1 MEGSSVMNR
10 TSNTIRNIKFA
21 LAGQVL
27 GIFISLVSRRS
38 FVVFLSAEYLGLNGL
53 FSNLLSMLSLAE
65 LGVGAAIVYS
75 LYKPIAENNV
85 SEIKSL
91 MLLYKKTY
99 TAVGIFILVS
109 GCSLTPFLQLFI
121 KEMPAIP
128 NIKLIYIIFVVNSAT
143 SYFFTYKR
151 SLITANQ
158 QFYIVSIYRYGFY
171 FVLNIAQII
180 VLSLTRNFTFYL
192 LLQTTSTLLE
202 NILLSKKAD
211 CLYPFLLE
219 KEVKPLPNHTKS
231 EVKKNVFAM
240 IFHKIG
246 GVIVF
251 STDNILIS
259 KLVGL
264 TAVGIYSNYMMIR
277 QALNIITGLTFQ
289 SVSAS
294 LGNLNVLG
302 SDKRKLEIFQIIN
315 FVGAWTFGFCS
326 ICLTVLINPFISLWL
341 GKEYLFSTPIVF
353 WIVLAYYVSGMRSAC
368 GTARDVMGI
377 FWYDRYK
384 PLFEVT
390 INIIASVILGKK
402 FGVAGIMAGTVISTM
417 TTCFW
422 VEPLVLYRH
431 GLHAPV
437 RTFFVRYG
445 IYTLITVLAG
455 AVTIVL
461 CKFTPPSGIMG
472 FGAKLAVCAVVPNAI
487 FTICYFRTSEFKH
500 LLSIAMDMIR
510 NR

>member
-1 MEGSSVMNR
+1 MSR
-10 TSNTIRNIKFA
+10 TSNTIRNMKFA
-21 LAGQVL
+21 LAGQIM
-27 GIFISLVSRRS
+27 GILISLVSRKV
-38 FVVFLSAEYLGLNGL
+38 FVMFLSAEYLGLNGL
-53 FSNLLSMLSLAE
+53 FSNILSMLALAE
-65 LGVGAAIVYS
+65 LGVGIAIVYS
-75 LYKPIAENNV
+75 LYKPIAEENF
-85 SEIKSL
+85 SEIKSI
-91 MLLYKKTY
+91 MRLYRTVY
-99 TAVGIFILVS
+99 TTVGVFILVA
-109 GCSLTPFLQLFI
+109 GCALTPFLQFFI
-121 KEMPAIP
+121 RDMPDIP
-128 NIKLIYIIFVVNSAT
+128 NIRLIYLIYVINSAT

-151 SLITANQ
+151 SLIIANQ
-158 QFYIVSIYRYGFY
+158 KWHIVTTYHYGLF
-171 FVLNIAQII
+171 FILNVAQMVVLW
-180 VLSLTRNFTFYL
+180 LTSNFIFYL
-192 LLQTTSTLLE
+192 LLQAAITLLE
-202 NILLSKKAD
+202 NILLSRKANR
-211 CLYPFLLE
+211 LYPFLRE
-219 KEVKPLPNHTKS
+219 TNVPPLPCEIKA
-231 EVKKNVFAM
+231 EIKRNVFAM
-240 IFHKIG
+240 VFHKVG

-277 QALNIITGLTFQ
+277 QALNIVTGLVFQ

-294 LGNLNVLG
+294 FGNLNAQN
-302 SDKRKLEIFQIIN
+302 SNKRTLEIFHIIN
-315 FVGAWTFGFCS
+315 FAGAWIFGFCS
-326 ICLTVLINPFISLWL
+326 TCLIVLINPFISLWL
-341 GKEYLFSTPIVF
+341 SNGYLFSTS
-353 WIVLAYYVSGMRSAC
+353 IVLWFSLAFYVSGMRTAC
-368 GTARDVMGI
+368 LTIREVMGL

-384 PLFEVT
+384 PMFEVS
-390 INIIASVILGKK
+390 INLIASVILGRK
-402 FGVAGIMAGTVISTM
+402 FGVAGILAGTVISTM

-487 FTICYFRTSEFKH
+487 FTACYFRTSEFKH
-500 LLSIAMDMIR
+500 LLSITMDMIR